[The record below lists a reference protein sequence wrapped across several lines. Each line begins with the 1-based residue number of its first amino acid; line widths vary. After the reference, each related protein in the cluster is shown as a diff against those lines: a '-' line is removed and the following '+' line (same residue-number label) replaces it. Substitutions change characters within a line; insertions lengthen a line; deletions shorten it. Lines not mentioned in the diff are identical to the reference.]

1 MGAFEDQYADTN
13 GTTLATHVS
22 DSGNS
27 YTGTTANWE
36 IQNNRVTTNT
46 ATTVSC
52 QVAGYTASNEY
63 SVYVQARRVT
73 SNGNIAVFICA
84 DGDPLTTGSGY
95 LLQFFSNYCRLVKW
109 TNGAFDA
116 QLHASS
122 LYDTVVDN
130 DSYHEYKID
139 ISATDIVIWSGA
151 GTATT
156 IRYTSS
162 ETTYRGSQLWLR
174 GSGANSASVGYHIDD
189 ITVVPVLVPINQWDD
204 GTYPV
209 SYSANSGVDTDTA
222 NLYVYPLK
230 LLGEY
235 QHIPAPISGDIAQ
248 PMLATFT
255 LDLPVSYEIN
265 TAHNLSM
272 QAEILNSN
280 EAQATYTVQGLVSL
294 VLDLPQGV
302 DVAYSVAALNIDTSI
317 SFAIG
322 QTSETVS
329 AYSVAA
335 LAPVIFTIGQTSET
349 VSAYGVV
356 AYSAVVGAEIVND
369 MIPRLLSTDVHEV
382 TVFKTRGNRFKV
394 VISQDGTPVDLSI
407 FDSFELHGLRA
418 TAITSSE
425 AGAIDWADGNGQIF
439 LDVGSLAT
447 VSGSAATTLIG
458 FSAEY
463 PEGAI
468 LWHPNLAQSHVTVNL
483 IDA

>member
-1 MGAFEDQYADTN
+1 MGAFEDQYTDTN

-27 YTGTTANWE
+27 YTGTTASWE

-52 QVAGYTASNEY
+52 QVSGYTASNEY

-73 SNGNIAVFICA
+73 SNGNIGVFFCA
-84 DGDPLTTGSGY
+84 DGDPITTGSGY
-95 LLQFFSNYCRLVKW
+95 LLQFFSNYCRLLKW
-109 TNGAFDA
+109 TNGAFDS
-116 QLHASS
+116 QLHTSS

-130 DSYHEYKID
+130 DSYHEYKVD
-139 ISATDIVIWSGA
+139 ISNTGIVIWSGA

-222 NLYVYPLK
+222 SLYVYPLK

-235 QHIPAPISGDIAQ
+235 QHIPVPISGDIAQ

-255 LDLPVSYEIN
+255 LDLPASYEIN

-272 QAEILNSN
+272 QAEILNTN
-280 EAQATYTVQGLVSL
+280 ESQLTYSIDATAFP
-294 VLDLPQGV
+294 VLELPIEA
-302 DVAYSVAALNIDTSI
+302 D
-317 SFAIG
+317 
-322 QTSETVS
+322 S
-329 AYSVAA
+329 AYSIT
-335 LAPVIFTIGQTSET
+335 PVSVGDFVNLSYSSTNEL
-349 VSAYGVV
+349 
-356 AYSAVVGAEIVND
+356 AYSISGTVTI
-369 MIPRLLSTDVHEV
+369 TD
-382 TVFKTRGNRFKV
+382 GW
-394 VISQDGTPVDLSI
+394 IIQADD
-407 FDSFELHGLRA
+407 D
-418 TAITSSE
+418 TSWSV
-425 AGAIDWADGNGQIF
+425 Q
-439 LDVGSLAT
+439 
-447 VSGSAATTLIG
+447 
-458 FSAEY
+458 
-463 PEGAI
+463 
-468 LWHPNLAQSHVTVNL
+468 
-483 IDA
+483 